1 MGKLEGDELRYAKTL
16 AGSWSKCYNY
26 SGFADDYKITSMRDV
41 LQGLQEHASGLT
53 RTCRIQNVNTVFFWF
68 IILRSNP
75 TRLATEA
82 VQRAALA
89 LESIDNVHGGD
100 GLASCVLCV
109 RHSVADDVVQE
120 HLQNAS
126 RFFVDQSGDAF
137 DASSTSQTSDGRLG
151 DALDIVAQDFFVSLC
166 AAFAQPFSSFASSR
180 HLLSS
185 SEVEFAYFFL
195 V

>member
-1 MGKLEGDELRYAKTL
+1 MLQILWLCRRLQNNFDERRAYKNMQN
-16 AGSWSKCYNY
+16 SKCKH
-26 SGFADDYKITSMRDV
+26 S
-41 LQGLQEHASGLT
+41 
-53 RTCRIQNVNTVFFWF
+53 FFWF

-100 GLASCVLCV
+100 RLASCVLCV

-137 DASSTSQTSDGRLG
+137 DASTTSQTSDGRLG
-151 DALDIVAQDFFVSLC
+151 DALDIVAQNFYVSLC
-166 AAFAQPFSSFASSR
+166 AAFAQAFPSFASSR
-180 HLLSS
+180 HLSS